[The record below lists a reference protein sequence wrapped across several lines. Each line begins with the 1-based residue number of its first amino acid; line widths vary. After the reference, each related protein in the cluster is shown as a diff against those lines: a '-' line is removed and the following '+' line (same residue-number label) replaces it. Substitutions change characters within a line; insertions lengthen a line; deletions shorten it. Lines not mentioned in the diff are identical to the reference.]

1 MADLRVFLSYAR
13 ADGPVARAFA
23 DLLRSPDLVV
33 WLDVEFLRPGESWE
47 PAIVEHIMTA
57 DAFVYLASAEGV
69 RSHATAGELAAFV
82 ELSDRPVVPVLI
94 GDVGLSDA
102 GAALPPRLT
111 RVQAVTVADPDD
123 GEQLARAARTVAG
136 IVREFGPVRRTSP
149 AAERPAR
156 RMART
161 NADRLRRPRAA
172 PPDHVFLVHGRDLA
186 FRDEVDQELDRLG
199 LKSIILAKADS
210 EERSLFARFES
221 LAAQAAF
228 AVVLLTPDD
237 YGTAVSQYHAR
248 RGRVHALRYRARQ
261 NVVLELGFFYGR
273 LGWEHVLVI
282 QKDPPEEWPE
292 FELPSDLAGILFV
305 RAVGDRDWRTD
316 LRTKLVRSGV
326 LT

>member
-23 DLLRSPDLVV
+23 DLLRSPELVV

-47 PAIVEHIMTA
+47 PAIARHVLAA
-57 DAFVYLASAEGV
+57 DAFVHLTSPESL
-69 RSHATAGELAAFV
+69 RSPGAARALAAFAKR
-82 ELSDRPVVPVLI
+82 SDRPVVPVLL
-94 GDVGLSDA
+94 GDVSLRGDELD
-102 GAALPPRLT
+102 LPSPLT
-111 RVQAVTVADPDD
+111 RIPPVRVADPDD

-136 IVREFGPVRRTSP
+136 LLREFGPGRP
-149 AAERPAR
+149 APQSAEQPAR
-156 RMART
+156 RIARA
-161 NADRLRRPRAA
+161 NADRLRHPRAA

-186 FRDEVDQELDRLG
+186 FRDEVDEYLDQLG
-199 LKSIILAKADS
+199 LTPIILAKADS

-221 LAAQAAF
+221 LATQAAF
-228 AVVLLTPDD
+228 AVVLLSPDD
-237 YGTAVSQYHAR
+237 YGTAVGQFDAP
-248 RGRVHALRYRARQ
+248 RGGVNALRYRARQ

-282 QKDPPEEWPE
+282 QKDPPEDWPE

-316 LRTKLVRSGV
+316 LRTKLVRSAI
-326 LT
+326 LP